1 MRELAAC
8 PNVAVKISGRRPP
21 GQTGHAGHPYARDT
35 SLSHRLGSALFCCG
49 EDPRLGAR
57 ERHAAPSWNLT
68 TLWLCSPQG
77 CSMNLAHCCISC
89 RRKRQSIAA
98 TVVAFDAGH
107 HVTKR
112 GLGDFALYTVI
123 AAPVPEG

>member
-1 MRELAAC
+1 
-8 PNVAVKISGRRPP
+8 
-21 GQTGHAGHPYARDT
+21 
-35 SLSHRLGSALFCCG
+35 
-49 EDPRLGAR
+49 
-57 ERHAAPSWNLT
+57 
-68 TLWLCSPQG
+68 
-77 CSMNLAHCCISC
+77 MNLAHCCISC